1 MELPDKYQPVLQEAL
16 QDLLYKVSLDLA
28 KLKGQP
34 LTKERKQL
42 TKKQTHIEELQHL
55 LWVHSHA

>member
-28 KLKGQP
+28 KLKGHP

-55 LWVHSHA
+55 LWMHSHA